1 LTDIDNTDD
10 DKTDSDKTDSD
21 KTDSDKTDSDN
32 TNHRRVGTTRHSGAT
47 AERADA
53 RRLAIEAAR
62 AADDKG
68 ARDVII
74 LEVADVLVVADFF
87 VIASGAND
95 RQVKAVVEE
104 IERRVADA
112 ELGKPLRVEGLD
124 DRKWVLLDYGDA
136 VVHVF
141 LQEVRE
147 YYQLE
152 RLWSDV
158 PRVDWAPTTVRS

>member
-1 LTDIDNTDD
+1 LTDN
-10 DKTDSDKTDSD
+10 
-21 KTDSDKTDSDN
+21 DN
-32 TNHRRVGTTRHSGAT
+32 TNNNTHDQRVGAMRHSGA
-47 AERADA
+47 AAVRDDA

-74 LEVADVLVVADFF
+74 LEVADVLVVADYF
-87 VIASGAND
+87 VVTSGAND
-95 RQVKAVVEE
+95 RQVKAIVEE

-124 DRKWVLLDYGDA
+124 DRKWVLLDYGDV

-141 LQEVRE
+141 LQEIRD
-147 YYQLE
+147 YYELE

-158 PRVDWAPTTVRS
+158 PRLDWIPTTVRS